1 MNKSACSSMLG
12 FSFTA
17 IAAIVTFAVVFD
29 CVPALI
35 GIAGVFFVLMMFNRL
50 SRKGKR

>member
-1 MNKSACSSMLG
+1 MNQSARNSMLG
-12 FSFTA
+12 FSITV

-50 SRKGKR
+50 GKKGKR